1 MSIGEKK
8 EKTAINKD
16 PSVLDVPSVVMS
28 KIMPIFTLEMDD
40 WATYSPDAKN
50 APVDVAMELYEKVL
64 SLKRLYDQRG
74 PK

>member
-1 MSIGEKK
+1 
-8 EKTAINKD
+8 
-16 PSVLDVPSVVMS
+16 MS